1 MIRTLAVPLFLAFYT
16 SYLPGSVVG
25 KLNPVRAEKPA
36 PTYVGA
42 STVAIYPPPDVTVD
56 TALFPDESHIGYP
69 GPTPSKPPLPRQRY
83 SRMLLTSW
91 TDSSLLFSRI
101 AGDESFV
108 VATAPA
114 YPYKNDIIPLI
125 QPGTLGKQ
133 APIPKPDTNP
143 HPEFNPLR
151 YVGNMSPWYSTS
163 FGLNNVTPLIPA
175 KCALTQVHFVR
186 EKIRISLALI
196 RRATLLHSYKRF
208 VSWAVVSPWRSLP
221 DIRFM
226 AFSIRCKSQRRRL

>member
-83 SRMLLTSW
+83 SKMLLTSW
-91 TDSSLLFSRI
+91 TDSSLFFYSWRRI
-101 AGDESFV
+101 LRCCYG
-108 VATAPA
+108 TC
-114 YPYKNDIIPLI
+114 IPL
-125 QPGTLGKQ
+125 QERYHSFDSAWNPWQ
-133 APIPKPDTNP
+133 A
-143 HPEFNPLR
+143 
-151 YVGNMSPWYSTS
+151 GSYS
-163 FGLNNVTPLIPA
+163 
-175 KCALTQVHFVR
+175 
-186 EKIRISLALI
+186 
-196 RRATLLHSYKRF
+196 
-208 VSWAVVSPWRSLP
+208 
-221 DIRFM
+221 
-226 AFSIRCKSQRRRL
+226 